1 MNKIKGKE
9 VHFLGKHPMFDEPEF
24 KERAI
29 AEATLAAEGKI
40 SRLGFDGKPQSLEQK
55 LHNTITG
62 HRAEWYLIKEHDFK
76 DDVGICCDV
85 FSPKGNEV
93 EVKVSA
99 GSPHSEKGKQWRK
112 QQLAKAKKQF
122 LNGVHQA
129 KIVYLFGHNKYN
141 EGHPYK
147 FEATYKWSE
156 EKNQYV
162 FESEDMIL

>member
-9 VHFLGKHPMFDEPEF
+9 VHFLGEHPMFDEPEF

-62 HRAEWYLIKEHDFK
+62 HRAEWYLIKEHNFK

-85 FSPKGNEV
+85 FSPKGTEV

-99 GSPHSEKGKQWRK
+99 GFPNSPNGKEWRK
-112 QQLAKAKKQF
+112 QQIKKATKQF
-122 LNGVHQA
+122 LDKTHQA
-129 KIVYLFGHNKYN
+129 KLVYLFGHNRHTK
-141 EGHPYK
+141 GHPYK
-147 FEATYKWSE
+147 FEATYRWSD
-156 EKNQYV
+156 EKRTYI
-162 FESEDMIL
+162 FESNDMIL